1 MTADATLVARAAVR
15 QAVKNLMLVRALR
28 DAADFD
34 AAWYA
39 AAVGAEFELLAV
51 EAETDADRLA
61 QVRSRT
67 AKRKGRARFA
77 ADYRAAD
84 AEALRLRE
92 RVLRGVAA
100 ELRRLAEDE
109 EAVAATID
117 EARAQALGEIAS
129 TAAAVP
135 GRGQTSPLRGIARSR
150 ALQSLRDELSDY
162 AGD

>member
-1 MTADATLVARAAVR
+1 MTSDATLVARAAVR
-15 QAVKNLMLVRALR
+15 QSVKNLMLVRALR

-61 QVRSRT
+61 KVRSRT

-92 RVLRGVAA
+92 KVLRGVAV
-100 ELRRLAEDE
+100 ELRRLADDED
-109 EAVAATID
+109 AVAATID
-117 EARAQALGEIAS
+117 EARAQALGEIAA

-135 GRGQTSPLRGIARSR
+135 GRGHTAPLRGVARSR

-162 AGD
+162 TGD